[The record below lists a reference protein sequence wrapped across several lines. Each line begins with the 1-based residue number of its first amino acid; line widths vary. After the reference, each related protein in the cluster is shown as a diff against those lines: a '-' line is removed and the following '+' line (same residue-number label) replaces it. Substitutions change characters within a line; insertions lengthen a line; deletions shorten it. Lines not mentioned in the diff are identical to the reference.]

1 MKEDFI
7 EENGIEKE
15 KEYYYYNGDTFEYDG
30 KVKFEGEYLNGKR
43 FKGQEY
49 SYEYYD
55 NIKKE
60 NLEKIKEKEQ
70 EEQKTKG
77 EKYGLLQCILI

>member
-43 FKGQEY
+43 FKGQGY
-49 SYEYYD
+49 NYEYYD

-60 NLEKIKEKEQ
+60 KEEQ